1 MIPSYM
7 APKVAQPK
15 PPARLGLTTPVPVYE
30 PETAPYVR
38 PLKLA
43 AEDRLRVMAA
53 AHAVRKAY
61 PGPIG
66 DLAHAEILAHGELGY
81 LGDPNTAVLRLIAEL
96 LD

>member
-7 APKVAQPK
+7 VPTVPQPK
-15 PPARLGLTTPVPVYE
+15 PPQRIGLTTPEQVYT

-38 PLKLA
+38 PMRLA
-43 AEDRLRVMAA
+43 AEDRMRVMAA